1 MTIFESSITINSTTD
16 KIYSFLADLNNH
28 QQLMPDSIT
37 DWTSTVDTA
46 GFNIQNMAKIS
57 LKVETRIE
65 NEQIVITPAE
75 KTSV

>member
-1 MTIFESSITINSTTD
+1 MTIFESSVTINSAID

-65 NEQIVITPAE
+65 NEQIIIVP
-75 KTSV
+75 S